1 MANNWTTTDEANGNK
16 TFRRTFIMGANSA
29 DVVMILDLA
38 ERIRNNS
45 RSLSKMVPDVHAT
58 ITLRLEGQPDSVET
72 LVDFNHTGLMQ
83 KITRSMK
90 SGNLRPLRKL
100 LK

>member
-1 MANNWTTTDEANGNK
+1 MANNNWTTTDEANGNK

-29 DVVMILDLA
+29 DVVMSLDLA

-45 RSLSKMVPDVHAT
+45 RSLSKTVPDVHAT
-58 ITLRLEGQPDSVET
+58 ITLRLDGQPDRFVT
-72 LVDFNHTGLMQ
+72 WGDFNHTGLQQ
-83 KITRSMK
+83 KITRSM
-90 SGNLRPLRKL
+90 RTF